1 MIYIFFKKKYYLIYF
16 FIALTACNLKEKKE
30 KVNETLINNKIESKY
45 ALKIQSACSYDKQ
58 IKDRVIYTF
67 DSDNE
72 ADHALNKIMNLTGL
86 PSNFVIKA
94 ADVENASATI
104 ICPDKTNC
112 VRYIFYNQAFMR
124 KIKSETNTHYAELS
138 ILAHEIGHHLS
149 GHTLLASS
157 NPHDQ
162 ELEADKFSGFVIYKM
177 GGTLENA
184 QSAIRSLSSEYGS
197 FSHPPKSA
205 RLAAISNGWFE
216 AQKTDSKK
224 LINIK
229 NENDDNKNDSKKT
242 KNKNKRNSEY
252 STFQVG
258 DIEVMTDD
266 LTYILNLDENYMT
279 WEDAKNACLLLGDG
293 WRLPTIS
300 ELKMIYKNRLKIGGF
315 NRSNWT
321 IYWSV
326 NALNQEDYIWRFD
339 FEKGKAMY
347 DSKTNFANV
356 RAVRDN

>member
-1 MIYIFFKKKYYLIYF
+1 MIAIIFKKKYYLIF
-16 FIALTACNLKEKKE
+16 LFITLTACNVKEE
-30 KVNETLINNKIESKY
+30 KVNETLINDKIDSKY

-72 ADHALNKIMNLTGL
+72 ADHALSKIMNLTGL

-104 ICPDKTNC
+104 ICTDKTNC

-124 KIKSETNTHYAELS
+124 KIKSETKTHYAEIS

-149 GHTLLASS
+149 GHTLLSSS
-157 NPHDQ
+157 NPQDQ

-177 GGTLENA
+177 GGSLENA
-184 QSAIRSLSSEYGS
+184 QSAIRSLSSENGS
-197 FSHPPKSA
+197 YSHPPKSA

-216 AQKTDSKK
+216 AQKNDSKK
-224 LINIK
+224 SINIK
-229 NENDDNKNDSKKT
+229 NEIDINKNDSKKPI
-242 KNKNKRNSEY
+242 KINKRKSEY
-252 STFQVG
+252 STYQVG
-258 DIEVMTDD
+258 DIEVMADD
-266 LTYILNLDENYMT
+266 LTYILNLDEDYMT
-279 WEDAKNACLLLGDG
+279 WDEARNACIMLGDD

-321 IYWSV
+321 IYWS
-326 NALNQEDYIWRFD
+326 NNPLNQEDYIWRFD
-339 FEKGKAMY
+339 FQEGKAMY
-347 DSKTNFANV
+347 DSKRNFANV